1 MLLKQLV
8 NSNRKKSILNERAA
22 VLRLELD
29 YELATLFEAMGE
41 KNDAKQKDCKQKL
54 ERIRNELIRLKV
66 L

>member
-8 NSNRKKSILNERAA
+8 NSNRKKSIVNERAA

-29 YELATLFEAMGE
+29 YELATLFEALGE
-41 KNDAKQKDCKQKL
+41 KNVAKQKDCKQKL